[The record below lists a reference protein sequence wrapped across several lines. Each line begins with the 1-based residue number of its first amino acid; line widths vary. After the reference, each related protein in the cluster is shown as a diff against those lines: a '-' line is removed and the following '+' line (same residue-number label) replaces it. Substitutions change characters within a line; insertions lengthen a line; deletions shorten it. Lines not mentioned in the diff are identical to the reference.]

1 MSAEVWP
8 SRRAVPDPRGEA
20 PPGGPRRVVL
30 VVRAGLPPS
39 AGNLVSAE
47 RLAAGL
53 RRRGLVVELCTADA
67 LADRPRPGAGG
78 VVVHALH
85 ARHAGLAAL
94 RWAAGPPVFWTFTGT
109 DLEAPELAALGADAG
124 RVAAVIAYHAE
135 AARLLEAA
143 LPRVADRVV
152 VIPPGVTV
160 PPPHPAGGAE
170 HRARGAEHH
179 SPGAS
184 VAPRG
189 ASVAPRGAEH
199 HSPEAE
205 HRSPGASVAPPGAS
219 VAPRGPLTLLLPAGL
234 RPVKDPDLALRA
246 VGAVREAGLACRLL
260 LAGPDRDDGFGEE
273 FLRRVAQEP
282 AATYLGEVPH
292 AEMDALYA
300 AADIVLNTSRSEG
313 LSNSVLEAMA
323 AGRAVLATD
332 IAGNRAAIRH
342 GVDGWLAPEADL
354 PAAARILAADAALRA
369 ALGRAAVEAVRRRF
383 DPEAEIEAHVRL
395 YVASLRR
402 DHAVCRRVAGV
413 CPG

>member
-1 MSAEVWP
+1 MSAEAWP
-8 SRRAVPDPRGEA
+8 SRRVVPEPRVEA
-20 PPGGPRRVVL
+20 PPGGPPRVVL

-67 LADRPRPGAGG
+67 LADRPPPGAGS
-78 VVVHALH
+78 VVHALH

-94 RWAAGPPVFWTFTGT
+94 RWAAGRPVCWTFTGT
-109 DLEAPELAALGADAG
+109 DLDAPELAALGADAG

-143 LPRVADRVV
+143 LPRLADRVV

-160 PPPHPAGGAE
+160 PPPHPAGAAG
-170 HRARGAEHH
+170 RGA
-179 SPGAS
+179 PDAKGRPAGA
-184 VAPRG
+184 APASG
-189 ASVAPRGAEH
+189 ALP
-199 HSPEAE
+199 
-205 HRSPGASVAPPGAS
+205 
-219 VAPRGPLTLLLPAGL
+219 GPLTLLLPAGL

-246 VGAVREAGLACRLL
+246 VGAVREAGIPCRLAV
-260 LAGPDRDDGFGEE
+260 AGPARDDGFGAE
-273 FLRRVAQEP
+273 FLARLAQEP
-282 AATYLGEVPH
+282 VATYLGEVPH
-292 AEMDALYA
+292 AEMGALYA
-300 AADIVLNTSRSEG
+300 AADIVLNTSRAEG

-342 GVDGWLAPEADL
+342 GVDGWLAPEAGL
-354 PAAARILAADAALRA
+354 PTAARVLAGDAALRA

-383 DPEAEIEAHVRL
+383 DPEAEIDAHVRL
-395 YVASLRR
+395 YAASLRR
-402 DHAVCRRVAGV
+402 DQAVCRRVAGV